1 MQKFMRKFGK
11 FLWAFCL
18 TLILVISVANPAPT
32 QTGNQSDATNPNPI
46 EIVPETTEESEQ
58 FGQESVEVTPDSSEE
73 SEQNEQ
79 SQESVSKENEVDRGG
94 YESLVGSETE
104 SGAVQAFEEAQAQ
117 YFSSQ
122 LGLDL
127 YGKTP
132 SIDEIAA
139 ALHEIYLLTGKK
151 AIIHYVFALKNEL
164 ETLTIF
170 PKSRTSAG
178 LNRQLTASKTLVNLG
193 PIAQADQSSPAIRKS
208 TLVSREELEKTLD
221 SFRDE
226 ITNPRKISR
235 TTYLKPAQQ
244 LYEWIVAPIES
255 ELQENKID
263 NLVFAMDSGL
273 RSTPVAAMHDGKQ
286 FLIEKYGVSLIPSFG
301 LTDSRYRDVRNL
313 KILAMGASDFT
324 DQNDL
329 PAVPL
334 ELAEILRGSWQ
345 GEKFLNEQF
354 TVENFI
360 EQNKQQDFAII
371 HLATHGEFQ
380 SGDISN
386 SYIQFWNRKLN
397 MNELRK
403 LAEELGWNSA
413 SSQPVELMVLSACR
427 TALGDEK
434 AELGFAGLAVQAGVK
449 SALASLWYV
458 SDAGSLALMNEFYQ
472 HLNMTANK
480 AEALRQAQLAM
491 IRGKVQV
498 EQGQLRGSDQ
508 EPLPLPDKLA
518 ISNVNFSHPYF
529 WSSFILIGNWN

>member
-1 MQKFMRKFGK
+1 MQKIMRKFGK
-11 FLWAFCL
+11 FFWAFSL
-18 TLILVISVANPAPT
+18 SLILVISVANPAPT

-58 FGQESVEVTPDSSEE
+58 FGEESLEVTPDSSEE

-79 SQESVSKENEVDRGG
+79 SQESVSEENEVDRGG
-94 YESLVGSETE
+94 YESLIGSETE

-122 LGLDL
+122 LGFDL

>member
-1 MQKFMRKFGK
+1 MQKNMRRFGK
-11 FLWAFCL
+11 LFWSFSLSF
-18 TLILVISVANPAPT
+18 ILVIAIANPAPT

-46 EIVPETTEESEQ
+46 EIVPDTTQETQQFGEESL
-58 FGQESVEVTPDSSEE
+58 EVTPNSDTE
-73 SEQNEQ
+73 SEQNQQ
-79 SQESVSKENEVDRGG
+79 SQEGVSKESEVDRGG
-94 YESLVGSETE
+94 YESLVGSDTE

-117 YFSSQ
+117 DFSSQ
-122 LGLDL
+122 LGMDF

-139 ALHEIYLLTGKK
+139 ALYDIYVVTGKK
-151 AIIHYVFALKNEL
+151 ATINYVFALENEL
-164 ETLTIF
+164 QTLTIF
-170 PKSRTSAG
+170 PKSRTSATSSG
-178 LNRQLTASKTLVNLG
+178 QLIASQTVGNLG
-193 PIAQADQSSPAIRKS
+193 TLAQVDQISPAVRKS
-208 TLVSREELEKTLD
+208 ILVSRKELEKTLD

-226 ITNPRKISR
+226 ITNPRKIR
-235 TTYLKPAQQ
+235 GTTYLQPAQQ

-273 RSTPVAAMHDGKQ
+273 RSTPVAAMHDGQK

-301 LTDSRYRDVRNL
+301 LTDSRYRDLRNL
-313 KILAMGASDFT
+313 KILAMGASQFS

-334 ELAEILRGSWQ
+334 ELAEILRGSWK

-360 EQNKQQDFAII
+360 EQNRKENFAII

-380 SGDISN
+380 TGDISN

-397 MNELRK
+397 MNELRQ
-403 LAEELGWNSA
+403 LAEKLGWNSA

-458 SDAGSLALMNEFYQ
+458 SDAGTLALMNEFYQ

-508 EPLPLPDKLA
+508 EPLSLPDKLS

-529 WSSFILIGNWN
+529 WSGFILIGNWN

>member
-1 MQKFMRKFGK
+1 MQKFIRKFGK
-11 FLWAFCL
+11 LFWSFSL
-18 TLILVISVANPAPT
+18 TLILVIAIANPAPT

-58 FGQESVEVTPDSSEE
+58 FGEESVEVTPDSSEE
-73 SEQNEQ
+73 SEQNEP
-79 SQESVSKENEVDRGG
+79 SQEAVSEESEVDRAG

-104 SGAVQAFEEAQAQ
+104 SGAVQAFEEAQASD
-117 YFSSQ
+117 FSSQ
-122 LGLDL
+122 LGIDF

-139 ALHEIYLLTGKK
+139 ALYDIYLVTGKK
-151 AIIHYVFALKNEL
+151 ATINYVFALENEL
-164 ETLTIF
+164 QTLTIF
-170 PKSRTSAG
+170 PKSRTSAKSSG
-178 LNRQLTASKTLVNLG
+178 QLIASKILGNLG
-193 PIAQADQSSPAIRKS
+193 PIAQEDQISPAIRKS
-208 TLVSREELEKTLD
+208 TLVSREELEKTLN

-226 ITNPRKISR
+226 ITNPRKIR
-235 TTYLKPAQQ
+235 QTTYLKPAQQ
-244 LYEWIVAPIES
+244 LYQWIVAPIES

-263 NLVFAMDSGL
+263 DLVFAMDTGL

-313 KILAMGASDFT
+313 KILAMGASTFT

-329 PAVPL
+329 PAVPV
-334 ELAEILRGSWQ
+334 ELAEILRGAWQ
-345 GEKFLNEQF
+345 GEKFINEQF

-360 EQNKQQDFAII
+360 EQNKKQNFAII

-403 LAEELGWNSA
+403 LAGELGWNSA
-413 SSQPVELMVLSACR
+413 SSQPIELMVLSACR
-427 TALGDEK
+427 TALGDEQ

-472 HLNMTANK
+472 HLNITANK

-508 EPLPLPDKLA
+508 EPLPLPDQLA
-518 ISNVNFSHPYF
+518 RSNVNFSHPYF
-529 WSSFILIGNWN
+529 WSGFILIGNWN